1 MKAQMMKRILHTI
14 LFFTFSLASF
24 AQLSVPFK
32 VRYQGFVKGDMTV
45 IANNIVNRVD
55 YNNGSNQPYY
65 NHTNS
70 AKLNDEFDMEYIDI
84 DEDDDTFSSSSAEL
98 LLDQPNRKKIVYAA
112 LYWSATYKYESGI
125 QKNEDKFVAENPART
140 SFSNIK
146 LKLPNQ
152 EKYVDISGQIV
163 FDGKDNKDFKEFA
176 PYVVYAD
183 ITNYVKKLS
192 SPAGIYTVANV
203 KATQGKLSGGVAAGW
218 TLFIVYEDDSMSG
231 KNITSYD
238 GFAGASEKPIDI
250 LYTGYETPK
259 SGTVSAKIAF
269 ATLDGDCNVAG
280 DQLLF
285 SANNGKTFSP
295 LSNTLRKD
303 TNFFNSC
310 ITIENKYFLNRFPD
324 SKNTL
329 GYDTALFTIP
339 NANNSLIPNGNN
351 QSTLRLKTS
360 GDKLGMF
367 FNAFS
372 IETMANTNET
382 AGTVDE
388 NILVSNDDN
397 ILKVTTL
404 NGMVKFVQANND
416 LLNDGY
422 KTTSSFNRVSRN
434 KNIDTKKRIIEI
446 QTLNASK
453 IEDGYY
459 IVANIYKTEDDAKKF
474 VTYLGLKH
482 IDAAIFSNSLNNYKY
497 VYLKKTESQKE
508 AIYLYITNMNDSYDE
523 RMQILAVNKS
533 NIELISE
540 AKDSGKTKEPY
551 DIQSAIIPNES
562 SAFYIV
568 ANVFLHEE
576 NATKFMD
583 QLKASGLTP
592 HLLVNP
598 QNNYNY
604 VYLEKVLLE
613 QNAISLYLSKLNN
626 TYLGKIWILSVNNN
640 NRTITSN
647 DD

>member
-1 MKAQMMKRILHTI
+1 MKRKLYTI
-14 LFFTFSLASF
+14 LFFTLSSASF

-32 VRYQGFVKGDMTV
+32 MRYQGFVKGDMSV

-84 DEDDDTFSSSSAEL
+84 DNDEDTFSSSSAEL
-98 LLDQPNRKKIVYAA
+98 LLEQPSRKRIVYAG
-112 LYWSATYKYESGI
+112 LYWSATYKYESGF
-125 QKNEDKFVAENPART
+125 QKNEDKFVADNPARA
-140 SFSNIK
+140 SFSNVK

-163 FDGKDNKDFKEFA
+163 FDGKDSKDFKESA

-183 ITNYVKKLS
+183 VTNYVKKLS
-192 SPAGIYTVANV
+192 NPAGIYTVANV
-203 KATQGKLSGGVAAGW
+203 RATQGKLSGGVAAGW
-218 TLFIVYEDDSMSG
+218 TLFVVYEDDSMSG

-238 GFAGASEKPIDI
+238 GFAGATDKPVDI
-250 LYTGYETPK
+250 LFNGYETLK
-259 SGTVSAKIAF
+259 TGNVSAKIAF
-269 ATLDGDCNVAG
+269 ATLDGDSNVAG

-339 NANNSLIPNGNN
+339 NANNSLIANGNT
-351 QSTLRLKTS
+351 QSILRLKTS
-360 GDKLGMF
+360 GDKVGMF

-372 IETMANTNET
+372 VETMASSNDTT
-382 AGTVDE
+382 GIVDE

-397 ILKVTTL
+397 VLKVTTL
-404 NGMVKFVQANND
+404 NGMVKFVPANND
-416 LLNDGY
+416 LLNDGS
-422 KTTSSFNRVSRN
+422 KTTSSFNRISRD
-434 KNIDTKKRIIEI
+434 KNIEAKKRIIEI
-446 QTLNASK
+446 QILSASK
-453 IEDGYY
+453 LDVGYY
-459 IVANIYKTEDDAKKF
+459 IIANIYKTEDDAKKF

-482 IDAAIFSNSLNNYKY
+482 IDAEFFTNSLNNYKY

-508 AIYLYITNMNDSYDE
+508 AIDLYSSNMNDSYNE

-533 NIELISE
+533 DMELISE

-551 DIQSAIIPNES
+551 EIQSAIIPNES
-562 SAFYIV
+562 SAYYIV

-576 NATKFMD
+576 NATKFMN
-583 QLKASGLTP
+583 QLKASGLNP

-604 VYLEKVLLE
+604 VYLEKELIE